1 MSLVSVYFVYT
12 KHMGMR
18 GWKINMDYKLL
29 WDMDFSF
36 VLVSM
41 FSAYTIFYFANT
53 ILTITVGAVKEWLS
67 EAGCNMDL
75 PSSNLTY

>member
-1 MSLVSVYFVYT
+1 
-12 KHMGMR
+12 
-18 GWKINMDYKLL
+18 MDYKLL

-53 ILTITVGAVKEWLS
+53 ILTITVGAVKE
-67 EAGCNMDL
+67 
-75 PSSNLTY
+75 